1 MDLVKVRKVG
11 NSAVVTLPHSI
22 AEKLPAGTRVLIQE
36 LDNGDL
42 LIRRPENF
50 EDAIRE
56 SGRRVVA
63 NHRQLLD
70 RLAAYDPSETPQGSA
85 STRRP

>member
-1 MDLVKVRKVG
+1 MELVKVRKVG

-22 AEKLPAGTRVLIQE
+22 AEKLPSGTRVLIQE

-42 LIRRPENF
+42 LIQRPESF
-50 EDAIRE
+50 EGAIRE

-63 NHRQLLD
+63 RYRKLLD
-70 RLAAYDPSETPQGSA
+70 RLAAYEPSEAPKRSP
-85 STRRP
+85 SKRRA

>member
-22 AEKLPAGTRVLIQE
+22 AQKLPAGTRVLIQE
-36 LDNGDL
+36 LENGDL
-42 LIRRPENF
+42 LIQRPESF
-50 EDAIRE
+50 EGAVRA

-63 NHRQLLD
+63 RRRQLLD
-70 RLAAYDPSETPQGSA
+70 RLTEYDSSEP
-85 STRRP
+85 PD